1 MEKFIRNL
9 STIITSILFY
19 TIALYVYLTYK
30 GFVYGNGTFTLVS
43 PAYAAQTAP
52 GANNIA
58 TPLEAM
64 PALTLTN
71 AESTGAADAP
81 LTMYEFSSLGC
92 GHCAD
97 FHLNILPKLDEDF
110 VRPGKL
116 KTVFVHF
123 PLEKKSMQA
132 AMLSRCVPADKR
144 AEFINTVFA
153 KQREWG
159 LSYHAEKHFMNYAA
173 DAGLSHAEAETCLK
187 NDVLA
192 QEIIA
197 DRQEGINKLKMQGT
211 PSFLIS
217 GKDGDE
223 VIYGVPDYDEL
234 KSYLQSRL
242 EN

>member
-1 MEKFIRNL
+1 VEKFIRNL

-19 TIALYVYLTYK
+19 TIALYLYLTYK

-43 PAYAAQTAP
+43 PVAAAQLAP
-52 GANNIA
+52 EANKIA
-58 TPLEAM
+58 ARLDAM

-71 AESTGAADAP
+71 AESHGSADAP

-110 VRPGKL
+110 VRQGKL
-116 KTVFVHF
+116 KTVFVNF

-144 AEFINTVFA
+144 DEFINTVFA

-159 LSYHAEKHFMNYAA
+159 LSYHAEKHFMKYAA
-173 DAGLSHAEAETCLK
+173 AAGLSQAEAQTCLK
-187 NDVLA
+187 NDTLA

-223 VIYGVPDYDEL
+223 VIYGVRDYDEL
-234 KSYLQSRL
+234 KNYLQERL
-242 EN
+242 KD